1 MKTNRILRIVL
12 AMLVIALATEVAFRL
27 NLWNIRGV
35 QASDVYYRYKDTPGV
50 NAAYIKDYR
59 VNDTLTICATLL
71 EAVDSTGWASL
82 KKEFK
87 IEALLDSI
95 QGHNEINETSRS
107 IRLAPKKDYN
117 LPTDSTLTNND
128 LIITLFFNHI
138 ICIFHT
144 KDREQNHAIYK
155 KQFNDMNPKF

>member
-1 MKTNRILRIVL
+1 MIRRWLITLALLCLAVVL
-12 AMLVIALATEVAFRL
+12 GYMWHRCARTVPLSEC
-27 NLWNIRGV
+27 
-35 QASDVYYRYKDTPGV
+35 SDIYRRYADTPGV

-59 VNDTLTICATLL
+59 VNDTMTVSATLL

-138 ICIFHT
+138 ICIFHIEN
-144 KDREQNHAIYK
+144 REQYNAVRN